1 MDKSSPRG
9 GLVHALYLLMGS
21 KLVHLWLE
29 CDSAHLIEMQ
39 GEKTKV
45 V

>member
-1 MDKSSPRG
+1 MDKTSPKG

-29 CDSAHLIEMQ
+29 CDS
-39 GEKTKV
+39 GFP
-45 V
+45 